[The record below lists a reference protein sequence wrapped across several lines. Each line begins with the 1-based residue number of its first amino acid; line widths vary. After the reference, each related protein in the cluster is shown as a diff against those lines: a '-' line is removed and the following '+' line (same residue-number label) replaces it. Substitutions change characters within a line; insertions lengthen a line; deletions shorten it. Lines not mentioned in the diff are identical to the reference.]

1 MSSVKIVVM
10 SNNSSVQW
18 MATE

>member
-10 SNNSSVQW
+10 CNNSSVQW